1 MLRHNH
7 HCGHYIM
14 LGLCRICV
22 EAEMADW
29 MMNNEWCKISRQN
42 FVGGGVWRLRE
53 TEKNVCVCVSEN
65 TYTRYMYMH
74 VCRPARVQTYVQ
86 GPIHLTCFVFII
98 DNRSTRA

>member
-42 FVGGGVWRLRE
+42 FVGGGGG
-53 TEKNVCVCVSEN
+53 C
-65 TYTRYMYMH
+65 
-74 VCRPARVQTYVQ
+74 
-86 GPIHLTCFVFII
+86 G
-98 DNRSTRA
+98 D